1 MKTRSV
7 HLFKRNFDCTCAM
20 FGFRWLEDSFLS
32 KTTCG
37 ATCAIEAGGFEAV
50 PLFGYAINGVNPNTD
65 NGAGS
70 SLLLTLGYAPQ
81 AGQAFTLLNNTSA
94 TAVGARFACGDRTS
108 ATYGGEA
115 YPFSI
120 NYAGRDGAGLVLA
133 ALSTPRGILI
143 KFY

>member
-1 MKTRSV
+1 MKPLASSSGRFSGGNT
-7 HLFKRNFDCTCAM
+7 CTGTVGAVTCLADRITVSPAAATL
-20 FGFRWLEDSFLS
+20 GLHSASTLE
-32 KTTCG
+32 
-37 ATCAIEAGGFEAV
+37 I
-50 PLFGYAINGVNPNTD
+50 AINGVNPNTD

-94 TAVGARFACGDRTS
+94 TAIGARVACGDRTS
-108 ATYGGEA
+108 ATYGGET

-120 NYAGRDGAGLVLA
+120 NYAGRDGAGLVLT
-133 ALSTPRGILI
+133 ALSTQRGILI